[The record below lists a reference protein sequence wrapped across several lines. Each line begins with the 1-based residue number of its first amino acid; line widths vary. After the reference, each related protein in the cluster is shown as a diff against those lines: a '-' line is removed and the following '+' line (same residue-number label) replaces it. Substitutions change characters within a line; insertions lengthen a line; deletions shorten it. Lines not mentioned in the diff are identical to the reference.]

1 MQLTYCENIR
11 ESWDFIRNAL
21 ECLINKT
28 NTKGWIPED
37 VYMAA
42 ILGQARVYRTPDGVI
57 VFKLLTDD
65 LTHEVSLFVWAAY
78 SLEGEALVKYHQDV
92 DTIAREFGASKISFT
107 SSRRGWHKAINKIP
121 GWREGETIYEK
132 RI

>member
-1 MQLTYCENIR
+1 MQLQHCENIKA
-11 ESWDFIRNAL
+11 SWGFIRNAL

-28 NTKGWIPED
+28 NPNWLPED

-42 ILGQARVYRTPDGVI
+42 MLGQARIYTTPDGVI

-65 LTHEVSLFVWAAY
+65 LTQEISLFVWAAY
-78 SLEGEALVKYHQDV
+78 SNLGDALVMYHEDV
-92 DTIAREFGASKISFT
+92 DAIARSFGATKISFT
-107 SSRRGWHKAINKIP
+107 SSRKGWHKAINKIP

>member
-1 MQLTYCENIR
+1 MQLIYCDNLR
-11 ESWDFIRNAL
+11 ESWDFIKNAL
-21 ECLINKT
+21 ECLVNKT
-28 NTKGWIPED
+28 SPNWIPED

-42 ILGQARVYRTPDGVI
+42 MLGQARIYRSPDGVN
-57 VFKLLTDD
+57 VFKLLTDE
-65 LTHEVSLFVWAAY
+65 LTQEISLFVWAAY
-78 SLEGEALVKYHQDV
+78 SKEGDALIKYHQDV

-107 SSRRGWHKAINKIP
+107 SSRKAWHKAINKIP

>member
-1 MQLTYCENIR
+1 MQLIYCDNLR
-11 ESWDFIRNAL
+11 ESWDFIKNAL
-21 ECLINKT
+21 ECLVNKT
-28 NTKGWIPED
+28 SPNWIPED

-42 ILGQARVYRTPDGVI
+42 MLGQARIYRSPDGVI
-57 VFKLLTDD
+57 VFKLLTDE
-65 LTHEVSLFVWAAY
+65 LTQEISLFVWAAY
-78 SLEGEALVKYHQDV
+78 SKEGDALIKYHQDV

-107 SSRRGWHKAINKIP
+107 SSRKAWHKAINKIP

>member
-1 MQLTYCENIR
+1 MQLIYCDNLR
-11 ESWDFIRNAL
+11 ESWDFIKNAL
-21 ECLINKT
+21 ECLVNKT
-28 NTKGWIPED
+28 SPNWIPED

-42 ILGQARVYRTPDGVI
+42 MLGQARIYRSPDGVI
-57 VFKLLTDD
+57 VFKLLTDE
-65 LTHEVSLFVWAAY
+65 LTQEISLFVWAAY
-78 SLEGEALVKYHQDV
+78 SKEGDALVKYHQDV

-107 SSRRGWHKAINKIP
+107 SSRKAWHKAINKIP